1 MTKLARFISILFHPL
16 FILFYLLW
24 ILLLVNPY
32 AFNLTDPIDKGF
44 VFISIFML
52 SIGLP
57 LISIIMMRFVGFVN
71 SLEMSEKSERIGP
84 LIATSIFYLW
94 LFVNLKRVD
103 IIPPIFQSLALGSV
117 IAIFL
122 AFFINNFSKISLHA
136 IGVGGLLSGLII
148 IRKFWAYDSFKMDL
162 LGKQLNI
169 GIDILLIAVVLAC
182 GLVLS
187 SRLYLK
193 AHTREEVYGGF
204 ILGFLTQIIALRFI
218 DF

>member
-16 FILFYLLW
+16 FILFYLLL

-52 SIGLP
+52 SIGFP
-57 LISIIMMRFVGFVN
+57 LVSIILMRFVGFID
-71 SLEMSEKSERIGP
+71 SLEMKEKNERIGP

-103 IIPPIFQSLALGSV
+103 IIPPIYQSLALGSV
-117 IAIFL
+117 IALFV

-148 IRKFWAYDSFKMDL
+148 IRKFWAYNSFKL
-162 LGKQLNI
+162 ELFGNQLSV
-169 GIDILLIAVVLAC
+169 GIDILLILVVMIC
-182 GLVLS
+182 GLVLF

-193 AHTREEVYGGF
+193 AHNREDVYGGF
-204 ILGFLTQIIALRFI
+204 ILGFVTQIIALRFI

>member
-1 MTKLARFISILFHPL
+1 MTKLARFVSILFHPL
-16 FILFYLLW
+16 FILFYLLL

-32 AFNLTDPIDKGF
+32 AFNFTNPVDKGF
-44 VFISIFML
+44 VLISIFML

-57 LISIIMMRFVGFVN
+57 LISIIMLRFVGFID
-71 SLEMSEKSERIGP
+71 SLEMNEKSERIGP

-103 IIPPIFQSLALGSV
+103 IIPPIYQSLVLGSV
-117 IAIFL
+117 IALFV

-136 IGVGGLLSGLII
+136 IGVGGLLSGLMV
-148 IRKFWAYDSFKMDL
+148 IRKFWAYNVFKLDIF
-162 LGKQLNI
+162 GNQLI
-169 GIDILLIAVVLAC
+169 VGIDILLIAVVLAC
-182 GLVLS
+182 GLVLY

-193 AHTREEVYGGF
+193 SHNREEVYGGF

>member
-1 MTKLARFISILFHPL
+1 
-16 FILFYLLW
+16 
-24 ILLLVNPY
+24 LVNPY

-57 LISIIMMRFVGFVN
+57 MISIIMMRFVGFIN

-117 IAIFL
+117 IALFL

-148 IRKFWAYDSFKMDL
+148 IRKFWAYDSFKIDL
-162 LGKQLNI
+162 FDRQLNI

-182 GLVLS
+182 GLVLF